1 MCFFLWFCHD
11 FGVKSVVALGY
22 MWLSES
28 GRGGLWFRRFIIL
41 NFTKKSV
48 ERLGI
53 VLSRG
58 LLAVVGYSIHGG
70 IGQGRRA
77 S

>member
-1 MCFFLWFCHD
+1 M
-11 FGVKSVVALGY
+11 KSVVVALGY
-22 MWLSES
+22 VWFSMS
-28 GRGGLWFRRFIIL
+28 GRDGLCFRRFIIL

-48 ERLGI
+48 ERPGV

-70 IGQGRRA
+70 IGRGRRA